1 MTAEDLIW
9 GYRQLIARAHARG
22 IRIYGATLLP
32 CEGSGRWTPEVETKR
47 QALNDWIRTSGAYDG
62 VIDFDAAVRDPSA
75 ISKMLSQYDSSD
87 HIHPSDAGY
96 KAMADA
102 ISLGLFAVD

>member
-1 MTAEDLIW
+1 MCIRD
-9 GYRQLIARAHARG
+9 
-22 IRIYGATLLP
+22 RIYGATLLP
-32 CEGSGRWTPEVETKR
+32 CEGSGRWTQEVETKR